1 MSPVIRGGAAAS
13 RGAATSSAPSLA
25 SPKRA
30 TATAKASGRRKK
42 IPGAKVIIKKE
53 LPAFSRQLAAMLAA
67 GMPIVASL
75 EGLRSQIANANF
87 KMVVGQV
94 KQGIENGLAFSEAL
108 KVFPSIFDELYINM
122 VRGGESGGQLAETMA
137 RIADFL
143 ENSARLRRK
152 VKSAMSY
159 PVAVM
164 CIAGIIAVLMMIF
177 IVPVFKDMFEQ
188 FGGDLPTPTKV
199 LCAISDFIRDNFLVT
214 FGALALITVGIKK
227 WKKTKSGQ
235 LMLDKM
241 ALKFPVVGGLVQK
254 VAMARFART
263 FSQLIHSGV
272 PILTALDIVSGAT
285 GNKVVEAAI
294 ARGHEIVE
302 KGEPLSNALAKEWSF
317 TPILVHMMAAGE
329 KTGKIDEMMDSIA
342 VFYEEE
348 VDAMLSGL
356 TALIEPLLMVFL
368 GVVIGGIVV
377 CMFLP
382 IFKMGELVTS

>member
-1 MSPVIRGGAAAS
+1 MSPVIRGGAATS
-13 RGAATSSAPSLA
+13 RAAATSSAPALA
-25 SPKRA
+25 TPKRA
-30 TATAKASGRRKK
+30 SAKTSGRRKK
-42 IPGAKVIIKKE
+42 IPGAKVIIKKD
-53 LPAFSRQLAAMLAA
+53 LPAFSRQLAAMLSA
-67 GMPIVASL
+67 GMPIVGSL
-75 EGLRSQIANANF
+75 EGLRAQIANPNF
-87 KMVVGQV
+87 KLVVGQV

-108 KVFPSIFDELYINM
+108 KVFPSIFDELYVNM

-159 PVAVM
+159 PIAVM
-164 CIAGIIAVLMMIF
+164 CIAGVIAVLMMIF
-177 IVPVFKDMFEQ
+177 IVPVFKEMFDQ
-188 FGGDLPTPTKV
+188 FGGELPKPTKV
-199 LCAISDFIRDNFLVT
+199 LCAISDFIRANLLVT
-214 FGALALITVGIKK
+214 FVSVALIVVAIKK

-235 LMLDKM
+235 LMLDKV
-241 ALKFPVVGGLVQK
+241 ALKFPVIGGLVQK

-272 PILTALDIVSGAT
+272 PILTALDITSGAT
-285 GNKVVEAAI
+285 GNKVVEGAI